1 MNAAYEQDWSWLK
14 TGCYWLATLLL
25 LCNSNIVVQ
34 AADFQHIVVSA
45 PGPRNISY
53 LPVDLI
59 PAIKADE
66 EEGVDLRIL
75 HTGGGAVALNN
86 MVTKNADFA
95 VAGVPAA
102 MSLRAGGGDV
112 VVIAPVNDAPLFVLM
127 VRSGLKG
134 KVKKIS
140 DLRGKV
146 IGVNT
151 STKASKTTSQ
161 QLAEL
166 LLKSGGVST
175 EDVRIVPAG
184 QSWVEQS
191 SLMISGAADAVMGD
205 EPFASRLA
213 NDGKVFFLAHL
224 AQPETVKG
232 IEGASFL
239 HAALETRS
247 DLIAREPGKAEKMV
261 RMIKKSLAWIASHT
275 PEQVV
280 DALGIKDPVER
291 NSLIYALKKY
301 PRSFSR
307 DGRFSSAQLKETDIF
322 FRSALEPGMPG
333 KDLSIEQ
340 MIDDRWAGRGN

>member
-1 MNAAYEQDWSWLK
+1 MKKAA
-14 TGCYWLATLLL
+14 GLLL
-25 LCNSNIVVQ
+25 LLWAGLIQ
-34 AADFQHIVVSA
+34 AADLQRIVVSA

-59 PAIKADE
+59 PAIKADAA
-66 EEGVDLRIL
+66 EGVDLQIL
-75 HTGGGAVALNN
+75 HTGGGAVAMNN

-102 MSLRAGGGDV
+102 MSLKANGGDV

-127 VRSGLKG
+127 VRSGLKD
-134 KVKKIS
+134 KVKRIA

-151 STKASKTTSQ
+151 STKFSKTTSQ

-166 LLKSGGVST
+166 LLKSDGVST

-191 SLMISGAADAVMGD
+191 SLMISGAADAVVGD
-205 EPFASRLA
+205 EPFASRLQG
-213 NDGKVFFLAHL
+213 DGKVFFLAHL
-224 AQPETVKG
+224 AQPETVRDIKG
-232 IEGASFL
+232 TNFL

-247 DLIAREPGKAEKMV
+247 DVIAKEPAKVEKMV

-275 PEQVV
+275 PEQVADV
-280 DALGIKDPVER
+280 LGVKAGDERTALV
-291 NSLIYALKKY
+291 LALKKY
-301 PRSFSR
+301 PKSFSH
-307 DGRFSSAQLKETDIF
+307 DGKFSTSQLKETDVF
-322 FRSALEPGMPG
+322 FHGSLEPGMPG
-333 KDLSIEQ
+333 KELSVEN
-340 MIDDRWAGRGN
+340 MLVDRWAGRRD